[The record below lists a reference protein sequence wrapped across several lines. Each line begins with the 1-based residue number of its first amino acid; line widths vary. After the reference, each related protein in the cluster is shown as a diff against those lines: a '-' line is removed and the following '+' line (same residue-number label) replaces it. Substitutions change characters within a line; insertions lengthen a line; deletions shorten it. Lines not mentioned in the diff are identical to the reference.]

1 MNYPSDEEARKKPIG
16 RLTLGILLCVL
27 PLVIS
32 FFSPLRPDTALVY
45 VGLLPAFVA
54 LPSGPRVTFGTA
66 FATGTAMFLGL
77 LLSDT
82 PILAALLM
90 MGLAVGV
97 AFSHTQGWQAAG
109 TYVATQAGLAAVAA
123 PSARVLEHG
132 VHAPSSLTNA
142 ATVAAVALG
151 AGLWVAVFGSLT
163 LHGIVSTPHRKEWDE
178 DMTIFAATL
187 AILLGISTFA
197 LMNFTNGGNAWW
209 ILLTILVSV
218 APTAKA
224 SITRAFQ
231 RAGGTV
237 VGGAIAALLI
247 VTIDDRGLLITVG
260 FIAAIVSA
268 VSYIKAPYWI
278 FSASLTLALVLL
290 ALPQARALHGDF
302 QRVAF
307 TIIAA
312 LIVVAVSLGTDY
324 ARKRFSQQS

>member
-1 MNYPSDEEARKKPIG
+1 
-16 RLTLGILLCVL
+16 
-27 PLVIS
+27 
-32 FFSPLRPDTALVY
+32 
-45 VGLLPAFVA
+45 
-54 LPSGPRVTFGTA
+54 
-66 FATGTAMFLGL
+66 MFLGL

-97 AFSHTQGWQAAG
+97 VFSHTQGWQAAG

-163 LHGIVSTPHRKEWDE
+163 LHGIVSTPHRQEWDE

-209 ILLTILVSV
+209 ILLTILVSPPQKPASREHSNRQA
-218 APTAKA
+218 AP
-224 SITRAFQ
+224 
-231 RAGGTV
+231 
-237 VGGAIAALLI
+237 L
-247 VTIDDRGLLITVG
+247 
-260 FIAAIVSA
+260 
-268 VSYIKAPYWI
+268 
-278 FSASLTLALVLL
+278 
-290 ALPQARALHGDF
+290 
-302 QRVAF
+302 
-307 TIIAA
+307 
-312 LIVVAVSLGTDY
+312 
-324 ARKRFSQQS
+324 